1 MAIYW
6 CPVPAVE
13 THVSSEA
20 SSPRAREGLGCST
33 ASIRAG
39 GKRGD
44 VRLMP
49 FVIMMIMLQHSGLK
63 SLPRGA
69 H

>member
-1 MAIYW
+1 MSVVKHHLPGQGRVWA
-6 CPVPAVE
+6 VPL
-13 THVSSEA
+13 
-20 SSPRAREGLGCST
+20 PQW
-33 ASIRAG
+33 AG

-44 VRLMP
+44 VRSMP
-49 FVIMMIMLQHSGLK
+49 FVITVIMLHHSGLK